1 MEIILSY
8 IAPNRSSKMYKKVI
22 IIIVTSFLLLTTPTY
37 ANHTNITAVIEK
49 IMPAVV
55 EIFSERH
62 PVMVDDMQKSKEQQG
77 GFQFRDKKPD
87 RSKEPMHH
95 GSGFVIS
102 ADGYV
107 ITNAHVIDNV
117 FDGNGIVYVT
127 FNNYEEYETELV
139 NYDIESDIALLK
151 IKDNNKKF
159 PFVVWGK
166 TPEVGDEAIAIGS
179 PMNLS
184 FTATFGNVSAIDR
197 LVTRAPVFVP
207 FIQTDTSINPGNS
220 GGPLFNS
227 AGKLIGINTMI
238 ISSGEGVGSVGLGF
252 AIDGNYAQRI
262 IERLKTGEKITR
274 PFIGILY
281 RPVKK
286 DDTIY
291 YIAGQGAYIDKIV
304 ERGPAHNLLQ
314 PNDIILKVDGKA
326 FKTKLFAV
334 ELVKR
339 KPNTKIVFTIVRDEF
354 IIDVEL
360 ILGEK

>member
-8 IAPNRSSKMYKKVI
+8 IAPQRSSKMYQKVVI
-22 IIIVTSFLLLTTPTY
+22 MIFTSFLLLTTPTY
-37 ANHTNITAVIEK
+37 ANHTNTTAVIEK

-55 EIFSERH
+55 EIFSERN
-62 PVMVDDMQKSKEQQG
+62 PVMADDMQKSKEQQG
-77 GFQFRDKKPD
+77 GFQFRNKKQD
-87 RSKEPMHH
+87 RSQEPMRH

-117 FDGNGIVYVT
+117 FDGNGIVYVI
-127 FNNYEEYETELV
+127 FENYEQYETELV

-151 IKDNNKKF
+151 IKDNNQKF

-166 TPEVGDEAIAIGS
+166 TPEVGDKAIAIGS

-184 FTATFGNVSAIDR
+184 FTATFGNISAINR
-197 LVTRAPVFVP
+197 LVTKAPVFVP

-238 ISSGEGVGSVGLGF
+238 ISGGQDVGSVGLGF

-291 YIAGQGAYIDKIV
+291 YTAGQGAYIDKIV
-304 ERGPAHNLLQ
+304 DRGPAHNLLK

-334 ELVKR
+334 ELVKK
-339 KPNTKIVFTIVRDEF
+339 KPNTKIVFTVVRDEF
-354 IIDVEL
+354 IIEVEV